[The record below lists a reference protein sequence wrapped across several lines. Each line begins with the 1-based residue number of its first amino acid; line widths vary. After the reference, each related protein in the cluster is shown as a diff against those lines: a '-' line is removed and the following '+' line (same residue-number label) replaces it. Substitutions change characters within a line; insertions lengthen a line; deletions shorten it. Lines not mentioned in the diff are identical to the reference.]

1 MHKCTQE
8 CAQKSPPKSVQRKKF
23 SKKCKTKYSKRL
35 FGSRR
40 GSKKLFFSKKTLK
53 KVFLV
58 RKVLIN
64 GNAQKNIFIG
74 NIYFFCRTSQI
85 KRKKTLNEIQ
95 CFRRIVLSLVVSYQ
109 CETLAKAP
117 DSQTN
122 PGGASS
128 AWHSFS

>member
-1 MHKCTQE
+1 MQSRMC
-8 CAQKSPPKSVQRKKF
+8 
-23 SKKCKTKYSKRL
+23 SKKPSKECPTKKVL
-35 FGSRR
+35 
-40 GSKKLFFSKKTLK
+40 KKVQNKVLKKAVWLKKGLEKNYFFSKKTLK